1 MAQTDLQTKNQKIK
15 QLLTTLSKAYLQR
28 KQYAEALEK
37 LEQLGKLG
45 EDSAEFYFDMAIAH
59 IGLDRADENAL
70 SLYEK
75 TLEKNPDSR
84 ALKIGLAT
92 IFLEHEVTAP
102 FALRVCEEV
111 ADMNLENEQRLRLF
125 LKKAYSETGHEAKVV
140 EHEQRVIF
148 KSNNEK
154 AIRTYLEKLWW
165 KGLFDEALSALEN
178 APGQN
183 GDQHR
188 FQREIALTH
197 AYKLLYSGQVADRQ
211 ETIDLLQQA
220 LEAIRPENT
229 MAELRSW
236 LLLRSR
242 LDFAAEPQK
251 PKRDELEEYQFILG
265 EVSLDELLKQPS
277 EYLGLAEDE
286 ESAEPGN
293 VFSDLL
299 ARLKSPVPANGTL
312 SETMDWEIVFF
323 AQIFTHGA
331 EKVPEKLI
339 NLVTSHLA
347 ESAGAIVR
355 QIGSGFISLSA
366 NPLELTRTVNEL
378 LHHLDEYNAR
388 VAEVNRV
395 SLVGGLLIDT
405 IPARDDVP
413 RAFDKLVTGSHLLR
427 HAELNASAE
436 IGAGLVYLSAG
447 DDFLEMLRKNDIIT
461 VSKGEPDILPGRPQA
476 CCELIWSGPLGDI
489 RDDGTYKINRFLI
502 EKNLAKHNTCASYL
516 AFDKQ
521 LARKVLARVMFLNE
535 SIAIVDDAQKK
546 NRLLEQIRAIGRLN
560 HPNIANLY
568 DMGEHKNMFYFVR
581 EFVDGKKILEAELD
595 TEKRDEAILSI
606 LQKIVRALLHAQQ
619 NGVFH
624 HNLKPDNIWLN
635 DAQEIKL
642 TDFSCPGFTLDP
654 AATRVLFPGQWWY
667 LAPERLAGEP
677 GDSRSDIYSI
687 GIIAYE
693 LLSGT
698 HPYTTTGS
706 IKSPKDIV
714 RTRVKDLKELLGED
728 GEVWNDVVMKA
739 MAPDPEH
746 RFANLAALDLELR
759 KLQMLFMQK
768 AMKTA

>member
-1 MAQTDLQTKNQKIK
+1 MAQTETQAKNQKIK
-15 QLLTTLSKAYLQR
+15 QLLKTLSKAYLQR
-28 KQYAEALEK
+28 RQYAEALEK

-45 EDSAEFYFDMAIAH
+45 EDSAEFHFDMAVAL
-59 IGLDRADENAL
+59 IGLDRVDEQSLEIYQKAL
-70 SLYEK
+70 EN
-75 TLEKNPDSR
+75 NPGSR
-84 ALKIGLAT
+84 ALKVGLAA
-92 IFLEHEVTAP
+92 IFLEHEVITP
-102 FALRVCEEV
+102 FALQVCEQV
-111 ADMNLENEQRLRLF
+111 ADMNLDNEQRLRLF
-125 LKKAYSETGHEAKVV
+125 LKKAYDTTGHVAKVV

-165 KGLFDEALSALEN
+165 KGLFDEALTALLD
-178 APGQN
+178 APGGN

-197 AYKLLYSGQVADRQ
+197 AYR
-211 ETIDLLQQA
+211 LLQQGKQA
-220 LEAIRPENT
+220 DTAEVTELLQSTLELVKPENSI
-229 MAELRSW
+229 AELRTW
-236 LLLRSR
+236 ILLRSR
-242 LDFAAEPQK
+242 LDFSQPTST
-251 PKRDELEEYQFILG
+251 PKREELEEYQFILG
-265 EVSLDELLKQPS
+265 EISLDELLKQPS
-277 EYLGLAEDE
+277 EYLGTAGEEDE
-286 ESAEPGN
+286 ASQAANPFME
-293 VFSDLL
+293 LL
-299 ARLKSPVPANGTL
+299 GRLKNPLASNGVLEPAAN
-312 SETMDWEIVFF
+312 WEIAFC

-331 EKVPEKLI
+331 EKVPEKLLS
-339 NLVTSHLA
+339 LVTSHLA

-395 SLVGGLLIDT
+395 SLVGGLLVDS
-405 IPARDDVP
+405 IPAQEDVP
-413 RAFDKLVTGSHLLR
+413 GAFDKLITATHILR
-427 HAELNASAE
+427 HAELNTTAE
-436 IGAGLVYLSAG
+436 IGAGLVYLSG
-447 DDFLEMLRKNDIIT
+447 PEDFFDILRKNDIIT
-461 VSKGEPDILPGRPQA
+461 VSKNPTDILPGIELA
-476 CCELIWSGPLGDI
+476 CSELIWSGPLGDI
-489 RDDGTYKINRFLI
+489 RADGNYKINRFVI
-502 EKNLAKHNTCASYL
+502 EENLAKHNTCASYL

-535 SIAIVDDAQKK
+535 SIAIVDDVEQK

-595 TEKRDEAILSI
+595 ADKRDEAILTI

-654 AATRVLFPGQWWY
+654 TTTRVLFPGQWWY

-687 GIIAYE
+687 GVIAYE

-698 HPYTTTGS
+698 HPYSTAGS

-714 RTRVKDLKELLGED
+714 RRQVKDLVELMGET
-728 GEVWNDVVMKA
+728 GELWNDIVMKA
-739 MAPDPEH
+739 MASDPEK
-746 RFANLAALDLELR
+746 RFANLAAFDLELR
-759 KLQMLFMQK
+759 KLQMMFMQK
-768 AMKTA
+768 AMT